1 MAVTVLTNQDFT
13 ISAAGMYRFGDV
25 VFEITGKQ
33 GGKYSGKVGDKTFR
47 NWDKNGVRMLVGAE
61 YTPRVRNGK
70 GTAAHIPAKVD
81 NSQAHGQ
88 HKVLSATQSASK
100 QQKRFLKAYK
110 LCKQASEVYGLTDV
124 FSGMLEQLQKLDNY
138 VTNCEAIKVQH
149 AIELAKAEAEAK
161 AKAEAAAKK
170 LKDAIIALRRIKED
184 YINCGMS
191 PEQAETFARQ
201 HKNYTDEEKAAAFE

>member
-13 ISAAGMYRFGDV
+13 ISAAGMYQFGDV

-70 GTAAHIPAKVD
+70 ETAAHIPAKVD

-88 HKVLSATQSASK
+88 HKVVAVSDNKLARQHRVVMKALYDINKVLGYQDEVNNIIQERWFSYSSE
-100 QQKRFLKAYK
+100 QQAIAERLRI
-110 LCKQASEVYGLTDV
+110 
-124 FSGMLEQLQKLDNY
+124 
-138 VTNCEAIKVQH
+138 EAEARAK
-149 AIELAKAEAEAK
+149 AKAEAEAK
-161 AKAEAAAKK
+161 AKAEAEAKAEAARVEAQRQMVELAAKNAGISIEEAEK
-170 LKDAIIALRRIKED
+170 NLRALGMIK
-184 YINCGMS
+184 
-191 PEQAETFARQ
+191 
-201 HKNYTDEEKAAAFE
+201 

>member
-13 ISAAGMYRFGDV
+13 ISAAGMYQFGDV

-70 GTAAHIPAKVD
+70 ETAARIPAKVD

-88 HKVLSATQSASK
+88 HKVVAVSDNKLARQHRAVMQALATINKVLGYQDA
-100 QQKRFLKAYK
+100 ANMAV
-110 LCKQASEVYGLTDV
+110 QASWYEYSKEQQAIAERLR
-124 FSGMLEQLQKLDNY
+124 LE
-138 VTNCEAIKVQH
+138 
-149 AIELAKAEAEAK
+149 AEAEAK
-161 AKAEAAAKK
+161 AKAEAEAKAEAARIEAQRQMVELAAKNAGISIEEAEK
-170 LKDAIIALRRIKED
+170 NLRALGMIK
-184 YINCGMS
+184 
-191 PEQAETFARQ
+191 
-201 HKNYTDEEKAAAFE
+201 

>member
-13 ISAAGMYRFGDV
+13 ISAAGMYQFGDV

-70 GTAAHIPAKVD
+70 ETASHIPAKVD

-88 HKVLSATQSASK
+88 HKVVVVSDNKLARQHRVVMQALATINKVLGYQDA
-100 QQKRFLKAYK
+100 ANMAV
-110 LCKQASEVYGLTDV
+110 QASWYEYSREQQAIAERLRIEV
-124 FSGMLEQLQKLDNY
+124 
-138 VTNCEAIKVQH
+138 EARAK
-149 AIELAKAEAEAK
+149 AKAEAEAK
-161 AKAEAAAKK
+161 AKAEAEVKAEAARIEAQRQMVELAAKNAGISIEEAEK
-170 LKDAIIALRRIKED
+170 NLRALGMIK
-184 YINCGMS
+184 
-191 PEQAETFARQ
+191 
-201 HKNYTDEEKAAAFE
+201 